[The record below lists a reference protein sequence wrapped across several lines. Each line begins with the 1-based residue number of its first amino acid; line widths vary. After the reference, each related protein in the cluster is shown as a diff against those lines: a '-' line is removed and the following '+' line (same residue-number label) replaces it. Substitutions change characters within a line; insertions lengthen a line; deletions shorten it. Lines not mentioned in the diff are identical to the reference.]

1 MAKKTKYK
9 MLIQYNEDGYE
20 KLVVSVNKYISEIK
34 TEYLGDM
41 MITTDDIRE
50 VEYGSDLIPTIDR
63 ELYAHLDYNT
73 RLKIEDYIVN
83 MYSIMDSVFLYG
95 IQTFT
100 GIEILEIEEEE

>member
-9 MLIQYNEDGYE
+9 MLIQYNDDGYE

-41 MITTDDIRE
+41 MITTDDIKDME
-50 VEYGSDLIPTIDR
+50 KGSDLIPTIDR
-63 ELYAHLDYNT
+63 ELYARLDYNT
-73 RLKIEDYIVN
+73 RLKIEDYVVN
-83 MYSIMDSVFLYG
+83 MYNTMDSVFLYG

-100 GIEILEIEEEE
+100 GIEILELEEE

>member
-1 MAKKTKYK
+1 MTKKTKYK
-9 MLIQYNEDGYE
+9 MLIQYNDDGYE

-34 TEYLGDM
+34 TEYLGEM
-41 MITTDDIRE
+41 MITTDDIKDME
-50 VEYGSDLIPTIDR
+50 KGSDLIPTIDR

>member
-9 MLIQYNEDGYE
+9 MLIQYNDDGYE
-20 KLVVSVNKYISEIK
+20 KLVVSVNKYISKIK
-34 TEYLGDM
+34 TEYLGDI

-50 VEYGSDLIPTIDR
+50 VEHGSDLIPTIDR

-83 MYSIMDSVFLYG
+83 MYNTMDSVFLYG
-95 IQTFT
+95 TQTFT
-100 GIEILEIEEEE
+100 GIEILELEEE